1 MHTDTFTKKCTPM
14 CRLYLPFINW
24 VRLIFTKLDKIL
36 HHVLFCHFLRLQ
48 CLVEMM
54 AGAAF
59 TYVFLSLV
67 FYFYVKRIAFPLVMK

>member
-1 MHTDTFTKKCTPM
+1 M

-24 VRLIFTKLDKIL
+24 VRLIFKKLDKIL

-48 CLVEMM
+48 CLVKMM

-59 TYVFLSLV
+59 IYVFLSLV
-67 FYFYVKRIAFPLVMK
+67 FYFYVKRIVFPLVMQ